1 MEELEIALGNKLGG
15 ELEQRIEA
23 KFAEFGGLLTREAA
37 VLLLAK
43 ENGIPIEKELAL
55 SDAPKTSL
63 PFSFT
68 AKVERIFPLQV
79 YPNGIDRSV
88 RLHLSDASGEATLL
102 LWNSQCGLV
111 EGEIGWGDTVSG
123 SGAFFRNGEISIGKS
138 GNLKSVARH
147 PILTVSGLAPGQC
160 CVEGEVGK
168 VGGGAAQV
176 GKKFGDG
183 AGASYFQLCQDGSC
197 CNVVVWQK
205 PEGFLPLAGDRVVLE
220 NVIFRNGEVHFNS
233 YSRMV
238 RKGSALAALGE
249 MQSVSFEGDMALIG
263 ISGKSYSVALE
274 EALLLF
280 EVKGVPPGI
289 SAQTLIEVK
298 ASGLA
303 GKKVQFKLQDGKL
316 CLLAAVKEGK

>member
-1 MEELEIALGNKLGG
+1 
-15 ELEQRIEA
+15 
-23 KFAEFGGLLTREAA
+23 
-37 VLLLAK
+37 
-43 ENGIPIEKELAL
+43 
-55 SDAPKTSL
+55 
-63 PFSFT
+63 
-68 AKVERIFPLQV
+68 
-79 YPNGIDRSV
+79 
-88 RLHLSDASGEATLL
+88 
-102 LWNSQCGLV
+102 
-111 EGEIGWGDTVSG
+111 
-123 SGAFFRNGEISIGKS
+123 
-138 GNLKSVARH
+138 
-147 PILTVSGLAPGQC
+147 
-160 CVEGEVGK
+160 
-168 VGGGAAQV
+168 
-176 GKKFGDG
+176 
-183 AGASYFQLCQDGSC
+183 
-197 CNVVVWQK
+197 VVVWQK